1 MNLATLESS
10 SNPMG
15 QSKKRRYEITS
26 EALQLHPF
34 SWTRILTSSSLENGR
49 SDGFPPSRDTPI
61 NALEHVGTEKGGRIA
76 PFT

>member
-15 QSKKRRYEITS
+15 QSKKSRYEITS
-26 EALQLHPF
+26 DALHLHPC
-34 SWTRILTSSSLENGR
+34 SWTLVLTSPSLENGR
-49 SDGFPPSRDTPI
+49 SDGFPLSRDMPI
-61 NALEHVGTEKGGRIA
+61 NELEHVGTDKGGRIA